1 MSSKK
6 RTAPSQGKWNHE
18 QTKALIGLWG
28 QEETQSKLGKMHRK
42 RDIFE
47 EISSGFEKTAEQC
60 KTKVKNLKSRYRT
73 VLDHNNKS
81 GNDPM
86 SMRYARETLGGSQ
99 SACIVGGQ
107 SDCL

>member
-1 MSSKK
+1 MSCKK
-6 RTAPSQGKWNHE
+6 RTQPGLVKWNNE
-18 QTKALIGLWG
+18 ETKALIALWG
-28 QEETQSKLGKMHRK
+28 QEETQRKLGKMHRN

-47 EISSGFEKTAEQC
+47 EIASGLMKIGFEKTAEQC

-86 SMRYARETLGGSQ
+86 FMPFFDDLHTLLRDRPTSR
-99 SACIVGGQ
+99 
-107 SDCL
+107 